1 MTTFVRKQAAVMAV
15 AVMLALLG
23 APSAAAAGPGAG
35 PSWTH
40 QDVHV
45 CNPAAGQAACTS
57 IARVLYENGIPYQA
71 ATPAQLQA
79 AARAAAS
86 ISFTAVGIRTAY
98 GITGQGDPSKVIA
111 IVDAYDD
118 PNALAHL
125 TTYRN
130 QMLPPSQAPIQSCT
144 WNVLTGT
151 TSQSKPCFTQVN
163 QTGGPG
169 LPSVNSGWSNEID
182 LDLQAASAIC
192 PMCSLLLLE
201 ASSSSFGDLGIA
213 ATTAST
219 ATTASSWAH
228 VVAIS
233 NSFGTQG
240 DVAESVYSAWN
251 TAATKGIAVMAAA
264 GDWGYGTSFP
274 ASSTNVIGVGG
285 TTLAVSGT
293 TGARTGE
300 TAWSSTGSGCSSYNA
315 APSWQV
321 IPGSPCGSMK
331 AVSDLSAD
339 ADPYSGLQIYT
350 TYSGTTGWWIFGGTS
365 LATPIMSAFYAM
377 QGGYGGSTLA
387 GQYAWASTTPYYP
400 VTSGS
405 NGTCSP
411 SIMCNAG
418 TGWDGPTGLGSIAT
432 STVVTNDFSISASP
446 ASLSVAEGGQGTST
460 INTAL
465 VSGSP
470 GSIALSISGL
480 PTGVTAAFSPSSVTA
495 GASSTLTLAVG
506 SGVPTGTYALTVTG
520 TAPSATHSTPLSLTV
535 TAPVTNDFSIS
546 ASPSSLSVVQGAQG
560 NSTIGTTLVS
570 GSAETVALSVSG
582 QPSGVSAA
590 FSPASVTAGTSA
602 TLTLT
607 VGSGVPTGTYALTV
621 TGTAPS
627 ATHSTPLSLTV
638 TAPATSD
645 FSLTA
650 SPGSRSIKRGQS
662 TSYSITITRLN
673 GFSDQVA
680 FTLGGLPSGAG
691 YTFSPP
697 STIGTSSTLSITS
710 TGSAASGTYTLTVT
724 GSNASGTLTHTVA
737 VTLKLR

>member
-1 MTTFVRKQAAVMAV
+1 MAVTTFVRKQAAVMAV

-45 CNPAAGQAACTS
+45 CNPAGTDQAACTS

-98 GITGQGDPSKVIA
+98 GITGQGDPSRVIA

-118 PNALAHL
+118 PGAFSHL

-130 QMLPPSQAPIQSCT
+130 SMLSPSQAPINNCSLSQ
-144 WNVLTGT
+144 LTGL
-151 TSQSKPCFTQVN
+151 TSSASTPCFTKVN
-163 QTGGPG
+163 QTGQASP
-169 LPSVNSGWSNEID
+169 LPSANSGWSNEID
-182 LDLQAASAIC
+182 LDLQAASAVC

-201 ASSSSFGDLGIA
+201 ANSSSFGNLGTA
-213 ATTAST
+213 ATTASN
-219 ATTASSWAH
+219 APH
-228 VVAIS
+228 VLAIS

-240 DVAESVYSAWN
+240 DVAESAYPAWN
-251 TAATKGIAVMAAA
+251 NAATTGIAVLAAA

-285 TTLAVSGT
+285 TTLAVSST

-300 TAWSSTGSGCSSYNA
+300 TAWTSTGSGCSSYNL

-339 ADPYSGLQIYT
+339 ADPYSGLQVYT
-350 TYSGTTGWWIFGGTS
+350 TYSGKTGWYIFGGTS
-365 LATPIMSAFYAM
+365 LATPIMSALYAM
-377 QGGYGGSTLA
+377 QGGYSSEPA
-387 GQYAWASTTPYYP
+387 GAYAWASSTPYYD

-432 STVVTNDFSISASP
+432 SIVVTNDFSISANPS
-446 ASLSVAEGGQGTST
+446 SLSVAQGAQGTST
-460 INTAL
+460 ISTAP
-465 VSGSP
+465 VSGSAETV
-470 GSIALSISGL
+470 ALSITGL
-480 PTGVTAAFSPSSVTA
+480 PNGVTAAFNPSSVTT
-495 GASSTLTLAVG
+495 GGSSTLTLTVG
-506 SGVPTGTYALTVTG
+506 SSAATGTYTLTITG
-520 TAPSATHSTPLSLTV
+520 TATSATHSIPLSLTV

-546 ASPSSLSVVQGAQG
+546 ASPSSLTVVQGGA
-560 NSTIGTTLVS
+560 SATSAIGTTVTS
-570 GSAETVALSVSG
+570 GSAGTVALSASIS
-582 QPSGVSAA
+582 PSNAGLAA
-590 FSPASVTAGTSA
+590 TLSPTSVTAGG
-602 TLTLT
+602 
-607 VGSGVPTGTYALTV
+607 GST
-621 TGTAPS
+621 
-627 ATHSTPLSLTV
+627 LTV
-638 TAPATSD
+638 TAVSSATIGLYTVTITGTEGLATHSAAVQVTVNPPATG
-645 FSLTA
+645 FSLSA
-650 SPGSRSIKRGQS
+650 SPSSLLIRRGQS
-662 TSYSITITRLN
+662 TSTLISIIRTSFTA
-673 GFSDQVA
+673 SVS
-680 FTLGGLPSGAG
+680 FTLGSLPRGVG
-691 YTFSPP
+691 GTFSPQ
-697 STIGTSSTLSITS
+697 STTGNSSTLTITTS
-710 TGSAASGTYTLTVT
+710 RSAHAGTYTLTIT
-724 GSNASGTLTHTVA
+724 GQSGSLTYTTPVTLT
-737 VTLKLR
+737 LQ